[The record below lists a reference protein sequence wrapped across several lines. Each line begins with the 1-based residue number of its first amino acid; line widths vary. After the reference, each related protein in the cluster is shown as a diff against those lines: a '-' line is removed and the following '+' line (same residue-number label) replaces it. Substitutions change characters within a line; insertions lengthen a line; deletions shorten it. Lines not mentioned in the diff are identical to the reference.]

1 MRFAKITLLYK
12 VIMFKGSTYFLI
24 LLVINAISSCSG
36 SSNVNVGDAA
46 YKSGDFATAVTS
58 YTESLKNNPANL
70 DLLYGRGRA
79 YQEMG
84 KLIEAQ
90 TDFEQ
95 ALEIEP
101 NNFQV
106 LLSLATIQL
115 DQKSYASALLYAT
128 KAEEIPG
135 APAMASLLKGRAL
148 HQLGMPEDAL
158 KAYGNAI
165 QVDKDFGQA
174 YLNRGLLKVGLDR
187 TKQACEDF
195 KLAAALNYPG
205 AAENLE
211 KYCK

>member
-1 MRFAKITLLYK
+1 MIQR
-12 VIMFKGSTYFLI
+12 STYLFSLI
-24 LLVINAISSCSG
+24 LAAILFSCSG
-36 SSNVNVGDAA
+36 SPDINSGDAA
-46 YKSGDFATAVTS
+46 FNKGDYSAAVTG
-58 YTESLKNNPANL
+58 YTESLQTNPSDI

-79 YQEMG
+79 YQELG
-84 KLIEAQ
+84 KLQEAQ
-90 TDFEQ
+90 ADFEE
-95 ALEIEP
+95 AL
-101 NNFQV
+101 NLDAKNFQV

-115 DQKSYASALLYAT
+115 EQKSYASALLYAT

-135 APAMASLLKGRAL
+135 APARASFLKGRAL

-174 YLNRGLLKVGLDR
+174 YLNRGLLKIGLDR

>member
-1 MRFAKITLLYK
+1 MNQS
-12 VIMFKGSTYFLI
+12 STYFYSLLI
-24 LLVINAISSCSG
+24 AGILFSCSG
-36 SSNVNVGDAA
+36 SPNLSPGDAA
-46 YKSGDFATAVTS
+46 FKKGDFSEAVTG
-58 YTESLKNNPANL
+58 YTEALETNPTDL

-79 YQEMG
+79 YQELG
-84 KLIEAQ
+84 QLLEAQ

-95 ALEIEP
+95 AINLDP
-101 NNFQV
+101 KNFQV

-115 DQKSYASALLYAT
+115 EQKSYASALLYAT

-135 APAMASLLKGRAL
+135 APAMASFLKGRAL

-165 QVDKDFGQA
+165 QVDRNFGQA
-174 YLNRGLLKVGLDR
+174 YLNRGLLKVALER

-195 KLAAALNYPG
+195 KLAASLDYPG
-205 AAENLE
+205 AAENLK

>member
-1 MRFAKITLLYK
+1 MIQR
-12 VIMFKGSTYFLI
+12 STYLFGLI
-24 LLVINAISSCSG
+24 LAAALFSCSG
-36 SSNVNVGDAA
+36 SPDINSGDAA
-46 YKSGDFATAVTS
+46 FNKGDYSAAVTG
-58 YTESLKNNPANL
+58 YTESLQTNPSDI

-79 YQEMG
+79 YQELG
-84 KLIEAQ
+84 KLQEAQ
-90 TDFEQ
+90 ADFEE
-95 ALEIEP
+95 AL
-101 NNFQV
+101 NLYAKNFQV

-115 DQKSYASALLYAT
+115 EQKSYASALLYAT

-135 APAMASLLKGRAL
+135 APARASFLKGRAL

-174 YLNRGLLKVGLDR
+174 YLNRGLLKIGLDR